1 MANSENS
8 PQAHAVA
15 RRTRP
20 ASAPYARRRL
30 LTIYAILALGVL
42 AFPGGLVGWLDERNA
57 SGWFAA
63 PLAFARG
70 IDAVSG
76 AIGVKEVGQGLRK
89 RFSALI
95 GEDEG

>member
-42 AFPGGLVGWLDERNA
+42 AFPGGLVGWLD
-57 SGWFAA
+57 
-63 PLAFARG
+63 
-70 IDAVSG
+70 
-76 AIGVKEVGQGLRK
+76 
-89 RFSALI
+89 
-95 GEDEG
+95 